1 MLSIVPFW
9 GVGKVSSMD
18 RSDES
23 TKIDI
28 VELLSR
34 DSRVNSARITVTVVG
49 GRVILGGDT
58 PTLYTRAVAEDL
70 CTSVRGVRDVKN
82 ELRVSPPSA
91 SPSDDDIRCFADQ
104 VLNWNASIDDSKIN
118 VNVCSGSLTLEGEV
132 DAYWKRDHIEELILD
147 IQGITHVD
155 NRLVVNPDL
164 IPQDQVIAD
173 DVRSAIDRYTRLG
186 DDTIRVDVND
196 GIVTLTGNVPN
207 WYSKF
212 RTPRV
217 AEHVL
222 GVKDIVN
229 NLDIITQPAQTETMV
244 SGRSQAKA

>member
-1 MLSIVPFW
+1 
-9 GVGKVSSMD
+9 
-18 RSDES
+18 
-23 TKIDI
+23 
-28 VELLSR
+28 
-34 DSRVNSARITVTVVG
+34 
-49 GRVILGGDT
+49 
-58 PTLYTRAVAEDL
+58 
-70 CTSVRGVRDVKN
+70 
-82 ELRVSPPSA
+82 
-91 SPSDDDIRCFADQ
+91 
-104 VLNWNASIDDSKIN
+104 
-118 VNVCSGSLTLEGEV
+118 V
-132 DAYWKRDHIEELILD
+132 DAYWKGDHIEELILD

-196 GIVTLTGNVPN
+196 GIVTLTGNVTN

-229 NLDIITQPAQTETMV
+229 NLDIITQQAQTETMAP
-244 SGRSQAKA
+244 GRNQAKA